1 MNQPLTTCHQC
12 LQLCMKKRIQVKS
25 SEAKFPW
32 WTVIQMQRLSLVTD
46 AIEGKVIYVEVIVC
60 SVTVLL
66 YLSGRGSGLQFSLL
80 LHLNDGW

>member
-46 AIEGKVIYVEVIVC
+46 AIEVYFQMCTG
-60 SVTVLL
+60 
-66 YLSGRGSGLQFSLL
+66 
-80 LHLNDGW
+80 